1 MTSAVAH
8 RRWADFPTGELWPLC
23 YLGFLFFQPSY
34 VPTWWGWPLAVGTAL
49 VTAAL
54 WIEIEW
60 VAGPVRRWGHVAMT
74 VLAAAV
80 VMFNSGASVLFIYAA
95 ACAGS
100 YLSRR
105 SARQWFWGLS
115 ALNVAAA
122 GLSLAQNPYAALSF
136 IPSAIFIWV
145 VGMATV
151 HGAEGAREATQLR
164 LQSARVEHLTR
175 VAERERI
182 ARDLHDLLGQT
193 LTGIVVR
200 SQLAQRLTAIDTERS
215 VTEMREVEQIARD
228 ALAEVR
234 ATVAGWRHVDLD
246 DELAAAAGT
255 LAAVDVSLQVERDP
269 SITLT
274 PSVAAALG
282 LALREAVTNVVR
294 HAHASHCVVVL
305 RRDGDRVV
313 LDVSDDGVGGDAP
326 EGNGLTGMRE
336 RIAAIDG
343 EISRRTRGG
352 TALTVAVPAVVAT

>member
-1 MTSAVAH
+1 MTSAAR

-23 YLGFLFFQPSY
+23 YLGFVFLQPAFA
-34 VPTWWGWPLAVGTAL
+34 PTPWGWPLALGIAVATS
-49 VTAAL
+49 AL

-60 VAGPVRRWGHVAMT
+60 VDGTARRWGHIAMT
-74 VLAAAV
+74 VLAV
-80 VMFNSGASVLFIYAA
+80 PVLMFNSGASVILVYAA
-95 ACAGS
+95 ACAGA
-100 YLSRR
+100 YLPRR
-105 SARQWFWGLS
+105 SARHWFWALS
-115 ALNVAAA
+115 ALNLCAAC
-122 GLSLAQNPYAALSF
+122 LLQAQTPYAAFSF

-151 HGAEGAREATQLR
+151 QGAESAREATQLR

-200 SQLAQRLTAIDTERS
+200 SQLAQRLVAIDTDRS
-215 VTEMREVEQIARD
+215 AGEMREIETIARD

-255 LAAVDVSLQVERDP
+255 LAAVDVSLQVQRVPDVDL
-269 SITLT
+269 S
-274 PSVAAALG
+274 PSVATALG
-282 LALREAVTNVVR
+282 LTLREAVTNVVR
-294 HAHASHCVVVL
+294 HAGATRCTVVL

-313 LDVSDDGVGGDAP
+313 LEVRDDGIGSDAA
-326 EGNGLTGMRE
+326 EGNGLAGMRE
-336 RIAAIDG
+336 RIAAIGG
-343 EISRRTRGG
+343 ELSRRTRGG
-352 TALTVAVPAVVAT
+352 TALTVAVPAAVAG